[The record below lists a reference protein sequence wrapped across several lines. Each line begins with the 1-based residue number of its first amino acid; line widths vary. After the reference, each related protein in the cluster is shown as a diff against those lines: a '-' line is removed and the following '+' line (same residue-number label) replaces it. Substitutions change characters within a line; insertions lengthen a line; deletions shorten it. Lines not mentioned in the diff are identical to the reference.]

1 MSLAELREIGLKVEL
16 ATGSL
21 RLSGLDH
28 LTKRQAERALKV
40 ARTRKTEII
49 HALTIEGSIFDQ
61 ISSWPPD
68 LKELFEERAG
78 IMEYEGGMSRA
89 EAEAAAF
96 DAINKEAPMIDC
108 SAKTA

>member
-49 HALTIEGSIFDQ
+49 HALTIEDIFDQ

-96 DAINKEAPMIDC
+96 NAINKEAPMIDF